1 MQQSC
6 RFNCK
11 LGDGENKGW
20 RRGSVQTVIDAR
32 HFLRWCKTCSR
43 LRKESVDEENENSS
57 KMALM
62 RILKRE
68 KYDLRCG
75 MQKWFNARYVEK
87 PWTKPH
93 QIRNT
98 SSHILRIISIISWSH
113 HELPSLMSL
122 YNIYTIV
129 LLTHLYIMLHGTVCP
144 SVPYIHTLCLEVID
158 GWIDWLIYWRLVS
171 LGLLF
176 QLQLLA
182 STCQSTA
189 TAIDASIPTAQQA
202 CICTWNFHP
211 SSLPPPPTST
221 EHMKDCERICFRGNL
236 ITLD

>member
-6 RFNCK
+6 RFK

-20 RRGSVQTVIDAR
+20 RRGSVQTVIDVR

-43 LRKESVDEENENSS
+43 LRKESVEEENENSS

-75 MQKWFNARYVEK
+75 MQKWFNARYVEN

-98 SSHILRIISIISWSH
+98 SSCTLSFPSPHKVAH
-113 HELPSLMSL
+113 DLPSLMSL

-129 LLTHLYIMLHGTVCP
+129 LLIHLSIMLHGTVCP
-144 SVPYIHTLCLEVID
+144 SVLYIHTLYLEVVD
-158 GWIDWLIYWRLVS
+158 GLIDWLIYWRLVS

-182 STCQSTA
+182 SACQSTA
-189 TAIDASIPTAQQA
+189 TAVDASIPTAQQA
-202 CICTWNFHP
+202 RICTWNFHP
-211 SSLPPPPTST
+211 SSLPPPSTST
-221 EHMKDCERICFRGNL
+221 EHMKDCERICFRGKL